1 MRLAAIRATRR
12 FIPADLL
19 PRRRRSRLEWAAII
33 ALPVVFNA
41 ILAAYLFMQIDGG
54 SLPIVGD
61 AVPPP
66 FAGSTE
72 EVLPQSSRA
81 EIVTSVESQTGSTY
95 DCDGPWTISGG
106 TSVWSC
112 RIEDAVAV
120 MYGRGPHGMF
130 RLDVTWFGF
139 DEAATE
145 LPAWAAA
152 AIGPSPSADEA
163 AAWVAQRVGL
173 GGRTRVGGVS
183 LEVGGAEGARSLVIE
198 GD

>member
-1 MRLAAIRATRR
+1 MTAGT
-12 FIPADLL
+12 L
-19 PRRRRSRLEWAAII
+19 PRRRRSRFEWAAII
-33 ALPVVFNA
+33 ALPVVTNA
-41 ILAAYLFMQIDGG
+41 IFAAYLFAQIEGG

-72 EVLPQSSRA
+72 EALPQSSRA
-81 EIVTSVESQTGSTY
+81 EIVASVESQTGSMY

-106 TSVWSC
+106 ISVWSC

-120 MYGRGPHGMF
+120 MYGLGPHGMF
-130 RLDVTWFGF
+130 RLDITWFGF
-139 DEAATE
+139 DETATE

-152 AIGPSPSADEA
+152 AFGFSPRGREA
-163 AAWVAQRVGL
+163 ADWVAERVGTDS
-173 GGRTRVGGVS
+173 RTRIDGVNV
-183 LEVGGAEGARSLVIE
+183 EVNGAEGARTLVIQ